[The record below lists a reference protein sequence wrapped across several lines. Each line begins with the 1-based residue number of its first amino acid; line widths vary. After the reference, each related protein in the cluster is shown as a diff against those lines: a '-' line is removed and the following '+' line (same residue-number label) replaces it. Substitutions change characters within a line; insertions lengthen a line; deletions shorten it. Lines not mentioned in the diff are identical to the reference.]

1 MTSRLIAGFVTLVGG
16 AQMSEKSLKSKALM
30 GSAWTLGAFG
40 ASRGLRLGSHLI
52 LAWLLTPAIF
62 GLMALVKVF
71 MQGLEMFSDVG
82 IGPSIIQNKRGND
95 PIFLNT
101 AWTIQIIRGFSLWI
115 ITCLLTYPFAW
126 WYAQNDPAAWQLT
139 ALLPVAAFTTV
150 IAGFNSTSLF
160 TLNKKMKF
168 GRITIIFLGTQVV
181 SLAVM
186 IGWALVHPT
195 VWAMVAGGLAGA
207 LFKMIASHF
216 LVPGGRVRLQ
226 WDQESSRELFTFGK
240 WIFLSTAFT
249 FLALNLDKLVLG
261 KLLTLSELGLYGI
274 ALVFAKAALD
284 VANRLGSSV
293 MFPVY
298 AEFQDQPDKLMSV
311 ALRAREVVL
320 WVGTAVCICFAVG
333 APLFFETLWDPR
345 YHRAGVLAQWIAIY
359 MWTRILLD
367 TMGRI
372 PLALGNSRALFF
384 SNMIQSAGIMAALAG
399 YLLVGLPGFILG
411 LAVGPVASHLFLTLH
426 IPSRQGEM
434 LRQSARFTSMAGLT
448 AFALVGFTLWLRDMA
463 TTWIWLVAVLLCA
476 LLPLLVA
483 ARVAYHKV
491 WPDGRRK
498 NTIIVVPERSETR

>member
-1 MTSRLIAGFVTLVGG
+1 
-16 AQMSEKSLKSKALM
+16 MSEPSLKSRALRGSIWTM
-30 GSAWTLGAFG
+30 GGFG
-40 ASRGLRLGSHLI
+40 VSRGLRLVSHLI
-52 LAWLLTPAIF
+52 LAWLLTPQIF

-71 MQGLEMFSDVG
+71 HQGLEMFSDVG

-95 PIFLNT
+95 PTFLNT

-150 IAGFNSTSLF
+150 IAGFNSPALF
-160 TLNKKMKF
+160 TLNKELRL
-168 GRITIIFLGTQVV
+168 GRLTMIELGVQLV
-181 SLAVM
+181 SLIVM

-207 LFKMIASHF
+207 FSKMLVSHF
-216 LVPGGRVRLQ
+216 LVPGHRVRPG
-226 WDQESSRELFTFGK
+226 WDRECRSELFTFGK

-261 KLLTLSELGLYGI
+261 KLLTLKELGLYGI

-284 VANRLGSSV
+284 VASRLGNTV

-298 AEFQDQPDKLMSV
+298 SKFQDQPDKLMAV
-311 ALRAREVVL
+311 ALQSREVVL
-320 WVGTAVCICFAVG
+320 WVGAAVCICFAVG

-345 YHRAGVLAQWIAIY
+345 YHHAGVIAQWIAIY
-359 MWTRILLD
+359 MWTRIQLD

-372 PLALGNSRALFF
+372 PLALGNSKSLFF
-384 SNMIQSAGIMAALAG
+384 SNIIQTCGIITAMIG
-399 YLLVGLPGFILG
+399 YRAEGLPGFIVG

-463 TTWIWLVAVLLCA
+463 TTWIWLLAVLLCA

-498 NTIIVVPERSETR
+498 KALIVVPERSETQ